1 MSAVQFANGLGN
13 VRIADRNHINP
24 ILQGILY
31 STDRKAQVAVLE
43 EESRRRS
50 SSSSSSSSSISSTT
64 SSSAPLALR
73 KSTAI
78 SPDVVAHASYSKSK
92 RTKSSLFGMSG
103 YGKNS
108 GVVGITKMM

>member
-1 MSAVQFANGLGN
+1 MSTAQFANGHGN

-43 EESRRRS
+43 EESRR
-50 SSSSSSSSSISSTT
+50 SSSSSSISSST
-64 SSSAPLALR
+64 SSSAPLAQR

>member
-1 MSAVQFANGLGN
+1 MSAAQFANGHGN
-13 VRIADRNHINP
+13 VRVADRNHINP

-43 EESRRRS
+43 EESRR
-50 SSSSSSSSSISSTT
+50 SSSSSSSSISSST
-64 SSSAPLALR
+64 SSSAPLTLR
-73 KSTAI
+73 KNKSTAI

>member
-1 MSAVQFANGLGN
+1 MSAAQFANGLGN

-43 EESRRRS
+43 EESRR
-50 SSSSSSSSSISSTT
+50 SSSSSSSISSAT

-73 KSTAI
+73 KNKSTAI

>member
-1 MSAVQFANGLGN
+1 MSAAQFANGLGN

-43 EESRRRS
+43 EESRRR
-50 SSSSSSSSSISSTT
+50 SSSSSSSSISSTT

>member
-1 MSAVQFANGLGN
+1 MSTAQFANGLGN

-31 STDRKAQVAVLE
+31 STDRKAQVAVLQ
-43 EESRRRS
+43 EESRRS
-50 SSSSSSSSSISSTT
+50 SSVSST
-64 SSSAPLALR
+64 SSSAPLTPR
-73 KSTAI
+73 KNTAI
-78 SPDVVAHASYSKSK
+78 SPDVVAHASYSKAK
-92 RTKSSLFGMSG
+92 RSKSSLFGMSG